1 MLLQYAGTVPLVRYT
16 IGRYIEQH
24 SLPFRRGLTEK
35 RFNGHVARIAEGV
48 KFKFK
53 RARVENHCSRFIQ
66 DKLRTARQSF

>member
-1 MLLQYAGTVPLVRYT
+1 MRVRTLLLVRYT

-35 RFNGHVARIAEGV
+35 RFNGHVARIAEGM

-53 RARVENHCSRFIQ
+53 RVENHCACKTLAADLS
-66 DKLRTARQSF
+66 KTN